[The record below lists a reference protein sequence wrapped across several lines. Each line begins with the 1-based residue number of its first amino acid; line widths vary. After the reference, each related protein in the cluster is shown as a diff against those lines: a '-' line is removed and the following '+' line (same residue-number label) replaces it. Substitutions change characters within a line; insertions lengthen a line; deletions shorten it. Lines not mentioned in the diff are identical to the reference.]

1 MYTSGCP
8 NSQNRCCH
16 SSGSPPRATSKKA
29 KSNAR
34 WISSRIDA
42 RISGGNPNAI
52 MNAVTSIAQANSG
65 IRRRSMPGARVIRIA
80 TISSIA
86 ASTAAI
92 SANVTPISQKSAPSP
107 GE

>member
-1 MYTSGCP
+1 
-8 NSQNRCCH
+8 
-16 SSGSPPRATSKKA
+16 
-29 KSNAR
+29 
-34 WISSRIDA
+34 
-42 RISGGNPNAI
+42 

-65 IRRRSMPGARVIRIA
+65 IRRRSMPGARLIRIV

-92 SANVTPISQKSAPSP
+92 SAKVTPISQKSAPSP